1 MMLSVMVVGA
11 GAAFSDQSKIKNTEA
26 VDACT
31 ALNIIGGYPDGSFK
45 PEGNITRAEVT
56 KMICVALNGGKNP
69 AVSTNTTPTFSDVR
83 NNANAAWA
91 EGYIES
97 CAAQGIVS
105 GVGGGKFAPNGN
117 VTGVQLAKMLLVS
130 LGYKSENEGF
140 TGNAWA
146 TNVNM
151 RAAQKGLYKG
161 LETMDTAAAIT
172 RDNAA
177 QMVWNALQAYEVE
190 YKTTLVA
197 DSKGQLSS
205 QITVQDKVVGSTN
218 DKITLLRDKYDA
230 YVNIGTLVNIDGKDL
245 TIAMSN
251 SDVAESDTKD
261 TAFTK
266 LDTDYSSLLGQKVKV
281 IFKNGKAND
290 VLGVYATGDNTV
302 YKALLN
308 DVEKDGSKIKFGGTS
323 YSVDNNGK
331 IATTKIGI
339 DGTTTSDWT
348 VSQFDTDA
356 NKTSLNEVTF
366 IDTDDNDKID
376 TAIIIEK
383 VAGEVTGVASD
394 KITFNGKTYKYA
406 DESIDKNIA
415 ADDWAV
421 MSVDLYKDCK
431 TIVKADVVTDKLNGT
446 KDKTAYYQYQI
457 ANTWYNI
464 AKDNNSGYDKV
475 SIGDTAKAY
484 VANGVI
490 LNVDTDDGTGAI
502 PTNIAVVVGN
512 GGTSTLYGDQV
523 KLRFFDGT
531 LKTVSIDSS
540 KKGVAGSNTVIGRA
554 YKISGADNAAK
565 LEELS
570 NQKYNGYQNEITATT
585 GEGSTKTIDLRGH
598 KIGGTLVADDAVIV
612 VYDESGAS
620 KTITGKQFNN
630 LDNANLKSASKA
642 VFTKDYNGLDR
653 VRLASA
659 EVAAGKTINDVTGS
673 SNDNYAYITSDAV
686 KRANGDVT
694 YTLWNGSENLSVTE
708 ENGNATSRAKGTVI
722 GYSTIDKDGYIQDVD
737 DSYGVLKKITNT
749 NAATDKLAVGAN
761 KGSDTKS
768 VSVGTDQLN
777 VTADTKVLVI
787 DTSADGEAIGQTYT
801 YGTTTFRKA
810 NKVDATNY
818 QNNVAYILDE
828 AVKDGKADLELLII
842 DNTGSFDWL
851 NDSSDP
857 TPSTEKGDYPT
868 KWAEVKVADKN
879 LVTYAASTRNS
890 QTGEVTVDLTLGSTV
905 DTVDSSKITVK
916 KDGARVPITAG
927 TSIDDGHYIFTVNGV
942 AADDSKLSIDV
953 AAGFVTATTVTV
965 ANVSGT
971 TTAAGLNAS
980 ADVTANNA
988 VGLTPTVT
996 WYDKN
1001 ANDKV
1006 KTDAPAN
1013 VNVSVTPVGKT
1024 TAKKAT
1030 VTLKKGTSAPTAG
1043 TYYFTVTVNGVES
1056 AVKTLTIS

>member
-1 MMLSVMVVGA
+1 MRFYIADCHFGHDKVRLLDGRPFASVEEM
-11 GAAFSDQSKIKNTEA
+11 D
-26 VDACT
+26 
-31 ALNIIGGYPDGSFK
+31 
-45 PEGNITRAEVT
+45 
-56 KMICVALNGGKNP
+56 
-69 AVSTNTTPTFSDVR
+69 
-83 NNANAAWA
+83 
-91 EGYIES
+91 
-97 CAAQGIVS
+97 
-105 GVGGGKFAPNGN
+105 
-117 VTGVQLAKMLLVS
+117 
-130 LGYKSENEGF
+130 
-140 TGNAWA
+140 
-146 TNVNM
+146 
-151 RAAQKGLYKG
+151 
-161 LETMDTAAAIT
+161 ETMIVRWNERVRKKKDEVVILGDTSAAIT

-190 YKTTLVA
+190 YKTTLIT
-197 DSKGQLSS
+197 DSKGQLTS
-205 QITVQDKVVGSTN
+205 QITVQDKVVGTTN

-230 YVNIGTLVNIDGKDL
+230 YVNIGTLVSIDGKDL
-245 TIAMSN
+245 TITMSN
-251 SDVAESDTKD
+251 SDRAESDTKD

-266 LDTDYSSLLGQKVKV
+266 LGTDYSALLGQKVKV
-281 IFKNGKAND
+281 LFKNGKAND

-446 KDKTAYYQYQI
+446 KDKGTYSQYQI
-457 ANTWYNI
+457 ASTWYNI
-464 AKDNNSGYDKV
+464 AEDNNSGYDKI

-490 LNVDTDDGTGAI
+490 LNVDTNDGTGAI
-502 PTNIAVVVGN
+502 PTNIAVVVGK
-512 GGTSTLYGDQV
+512 GSGSLYGDQV

-531 LKTVSIDSS
+531 LKTVTLDAAKKSDNIGIGYACKVSGSDSS
-540 KKGVAGSNTVIGRA
+540 
-554 YKISGADNAAK
+554 AK
-565 LEELS
+565 LEKVAL
-570 NQKYNGYQNEITATT
+570 QKYNGYKSLLSDSGNKAVLVSSSETN
-585 GEGSTKTIDLRGH
+585 
-598 KIGGTLVADDAVIV
+598 KIAGKYVADDAVIV
-612 VYDESGAS
+612 IYDKNGAS

-630 LDNANLKSASKA
+630 LSAANLEITSNA

-653 VRLASA
+653 VRLASIKTID
-659 EVAAGKTINDVTGS
+659 GKTINDITGA
-673 SNDNYAYITSDAV
+673 SNDNYGYITSDAV

-694 YTLWNGSENLSVTE
+694 YTLWDGAKNLTVTE
-708 ENGNATSRAKGTVI
+708 ENGDTAARAKGTVI
-722 GYSTIDKDGYIQDVD
+722 GYSTIDSNNYIQDVK
-737 DSYGVLKKITNT
+737 SYNLLKNVSVTVGSTEN
-749 NAATDKLAVGAN
+749 LAVGAN

-768 VSVGTDQLN
+768 VSVGTNQLN

-810 NKVDATNY
+810 NKVGADY

-842 DNTGSFDWL
+842 DNTGSFGWL

-857 TPSTEKGDYPT
+857 TPSTPDTIT
-868 KWAEVKVADKN
+868 KDNITITGTKNVDVVTIATARVATGKVQVVLNIKDNAVTGVTGKPVVKVDGVAVAATN
-879 LVTYAASTRNS
+879 VASTVVAN
-890 QTGEVTVDLTLGSTV
+890 QLQITVNDEFV
-905 DTVDSSKITVK
+905 KDNSKITI
-916 KDGARVPITAG
+916 DLSGIT
-927 TSIDDGHYIFTVNGV
+927 FT
-942 AADDSKLSIDV
+942 
-953 AAGFVTATTVTV
+953 
-965 ANVSGT
+965 
-971 TTAAGLNAS
+971 
-980 ADVTANNA
+980 
-988 VGLTPTVT
+988 
-996 WYDKN
+996 
-1001 ANDKV
+1001 
-1006 KTDAPAN
+1006 
-1013 VNVSVTPVGKT
+1013 
-1024 TAKKAT
+1024 KA
-1030 VTLKKGTSAPTAG
+1030 
-1043 TYYFTVTVNGVES
+1043 
-1056 AVKTLTIS
+1056 

>member
-1 MMLSVMVVGA
+1 MSQKISRKIGEGKQKKVLSLVLCVAMMLSVMVVGA

-161 LETMDTAAAIT
+161 LEKMDTAAAIT

-266 LDTDYSSLLGQKVKV
+266 LGTDYSSLLGQKVKV

-308 DVEKDGSKIKFGGTS
+308 DVEKDGSKIKFDGTS

-331 IATTKIGI
+331 ISTTVIGI
-339 DGTTTSDWT
+339 NGTTTSNWT
-348 VSQFDTDA
+348 VDKFDTDA

-431 TIVKADVVTDKLNGT
+431 NIVKADVVTDKLNGT
-446 KDKTAYYQYQI
+446 KDKGNYSQYQI
-457 ANTWYNI
+457 ASTWYNI
-464 AKDNNSGYDKV
+464 AENNDSGYDKV

-512 GGTSTLYGDQV
+512 GGSSTLYGDQV

-540 KKGVAGSNTVIGRA
+540 KKGVAGSDTVIGRA

-570 NQKYNGYQNEITATT
+570 NQKYNGYQNEIFSTT
-585 GEGSTKTIDLRGH
+585 TTKTIDLSSH
-598 KIGGTLVADDAVIV
+598 KIGGTLVADDAVII

-630 LDNANLKSASKA
+630 LPSNANLKNASKA
-642 VFTKDYNGLDR
+642 VLSKDYNGLGR
-653 VRLASA
+653 VRLAS
-659 EVAAGKTINDVTGS
+659 VAVATNKTINDITGT
-673 SNDNYAYITSDAV
+673 SNDNYGYITSDAV

-694 YTLWNGSENLSVTE
+694 YTLWNGSKNLTVTE
-708 ENGNATSRAKGTVI
+708 ENGDATARAKGTVI
-722 GYSTIDKDGYIQDVD
+722 GYSTIDSNGYIQDVD
-737 DSYGVLKKITNT
+737 ATYGLLKNVKNPTGSKSN
-749 NAATDKLAVGAN
+749 LAVGAN
-761 KGSDTKS
+761 KGSETKS
-768 VSVGTDQLN
+768 ISVGDNQLN

-787 DTSADGEAIGQTYT
+787 DTSADGDAIGQTYT

-810 NKVDATNY
+810 NKVGSSY

-828 AVKDGKADLELLII
+828 DISNGKADLELLII

-857 TPSTEKGDYPT
+857 TPSTPDTIT
-868 KWAEVKVADKN
+868 KDNITITGTKNVDAVTIATARVATGKVQVVLNIKDKAVTGVTGKPVVKVDGVAVADTN
-879 LVTYAASTRNS
+879 VTSS
-890 QTGEVTVDLTLGSTV
+890 VVTNQLQITV
-905 DTVDSSKITVK
+905 NDEFVKDNSKIT
-916 KDGARVPITAG
+916 
-927 TSIDDGHYIFTVNGV
+927 IDLSAINFT
-942 AADDSKLSIDV
+942 K
-953 AAGFVTATTVTV
+953 
-965 ANVSGT
+965 
-971 TTAAGLNAS
+971 
-980 ADVTANNA
+980 
-988 VGLTPTVT
+988 
-996 WYDKN
+996 
-1001 ANDKV
+1001 
-1006 KTDAPAN
+1006 
-1013 VNVSVTPVGKT
+1013 
-1024 TAKKAT
+1024 
-1030 VTLKKGTSAPTAG
+1030 
-1043 TYYFTVTVNGVES
+1043 
-1056 AVKTLTIS
+1056 

>member
-1 MMLSVMVVGA
+1 MAQKISRKIGEGKQKKVLSLVLCVAMMLSVMVVGA

-161 LETMDTAAAIT
+161 LEKMDTSAAIT

-190 YKTTLVA
+190 YKTTLVT

-205 QITVQDKVVGSTN
+205 QITVQDKVVGTTN

-230 YVNIGTLVNIDGKDL
+230 YVNIGTLVSVDGKDL
-245 TIAMSN
+245 TITMSN
-251 SDVAESDTKD
+251 SDRAESDTKD
-261 TAFTK
+261 TDFTK
-266 LDTDYSSLLGQKVKV
+266 LATDYSSLLGQKVKV

-308 DVEKDGSKIKFGGTS
+308 DVEKDGSKIKFDGTS

-331 IATTKIGI
+331 ISTTVIGI
-339 DGTTTSDWT
+339 NGTTTSNWT
-348 VSQFDTDA
+348 VENFDTNA

-446 KDKTAYYQYQI
+446 KDKGSYSQYQI
-457 ANTWYNI
+457 ASTWYNI
-464 AKDNNSGYDKV
+464 AEKSETGYDKV

-531 LKTVSIDSS
+531 LKTVNIDSS
-540 KKGVAGSNTVIGRA
+540 KKGVAGSDTVIGRA

-570 NQKYNGYQNEITATT
+570 NQKYNGYQNEITANAP
-585 GEGSTKTIDLRGH
+585 TKAITLNNH

-612 VYDESGAS
+612 VYDKKGAS

-630 LDNANLKSASKA
+630 LPSNANLENTSKA
-642 VFTKDYNGLDR
+642 VLTKDYNGLGR
-653 VRLASA
+653 VRLASV
-659 EVAAGKTINDVTGS
+659 EVITNKTINDITGT
-673 SNDNYAYITSDAV
+673 SNDNYGYITSDAV

-694 YTLWNGSENLSVTE
+694 YTLWNGSKNLSVTE

-749 NAATDKLAVGAN
+749 AGATDKLAVGAN

-810 NKVDATNY
+810 NKVGANY

-842 DNTGSFDWL
+842 DNTGSFEWL

-857 TPSTEKGDYPT
+857 TPSTPDTIT
-868 KWAEVKVADKN
+868 KDNITITGTKNVDAVTIATARVATGKVQVVLNIKDSAVTGITGKAVVKVDGVAAADAN
-879 LVTYAASTRNS
+879 VT
-890 QTGEVTVDLTLGSTV
+890 STV
-905 DTVDSSKITVK
+905 VSNQLQINVNDDFVKDTSKITI
-916 KDGARVPITAG
+916 DLSGIT
-927 TSIDDGHYIFTVNGV
+927 FT
-942 AADDSKLSIDV
+942 
-953 AAGFVTATTVTV
+953 
-965 ANVSGT
+965 
-971 TTAAGLNAS
+971 
-980 ADVTANNA
+980 
-988 VGLTPTVT
+988 
-996 WYDKN
+996 
-1001 ANDKV
+1001 
-1006 KTDAPAN
+1006 
-1013 VNVSVTPVGKT
+1013 
-1024 TAKKAT
+1024 KA
-1030 VTLKKGTSAPTAG
+1030 
-1043 TYYFTVTVNGVES
+1043 
-1056 AVKTLTIS
+1056 